1 MDVKTYRRPNGISV
15 NTIAVPNL
23 PAPSLDADQLAR
35 LSRELQSLTAAQLY
49 WIAAWSA
56 AQAEQVQRGG
66 ATPAPAGQPAGRLTI
81 VYGSQTGNAKRIA
94 EQLASRGEAAGLPLR
109 LLRADAYPQRELAQE
124 RQLLLVISTQG
135 DGEPPDDARGLFEF
149 ISGKRAPKLPAL
161 RFAVL
166 GLGDSSYPQ
175 FCTIGRQLD
184 ARLAELG
191 ATRFSAFG
199 EADVEVEAVAA
210 PWTAQALEQVRE
222 LLKPAGAPARV
233 TALHAVPNRSVH
245 SRERPF
251 AATVLA
257 NQRIVARDSTRDVR
271 HVELSLEGSGLHYQP
286 GDALGVW
293 PRNPPALV
301 AQWLQVLRLDGE
313 AEVDHQGRSLPL
325 RQWLERER
333 EITRL
338 HRGFISALAT
348 AGGHDDLA
356 ALLQPE
362 QSTQLVEVLAA
373 EQPIDLLRRY
383 PAAWQPEALLAA
395 LRPLAPRLYSIAS
408 SAKAVG
414 EEAHL
419 TVAVVDYQA
428 HGSAHWGAASS
439 LIAATGED
447 GTLPVFV
454 EPNER
459 FRLPADGSRDII
471 MIGPGT
477 GVAPFRAFVQE
488 RRESGA
494 RGRNWLFFGN
504 RHFASDF
511 LYQLEWQQALKDGA
525 LHRLDLAFSRDAF
538 SESPHKDMRR
548 VARGSHK
555 TYVQDRLR
563 ERGAELHAWLKNG
576 AHLYVCGDA
585 KHMAHDVHAALVD
598 VIATHG
604 KQSSD
609 EANAWLGELM
619 QQGRY
624 ARDVY

>member
-1 MDVKTYRRPNGISV
+1 M
-15 NTIAVPNL
+15 PNL
-23 PAPSLDADQLAR
+23 PAPSLDADKLAR
-35 LSRELQSLTAAQLY
+35 LTWELESLTAAQLY

-66 ATPAPAGQPAGRLTI
+66 VATPAPAGQPASRLTI

-94 EQLASRGEAAGLPLR
+94 EQLASRGEAAGLPVR

-124 RQLLLVISTQG
+124 RHLLLVISTQG

-161 RFAVL
+161 QFAVL

-191 ATRFSAFG
+191 GSRLASFG
-199 EADVEVEAVAA
+199 EADVEIEAVAA
-210 PWTAQALEQVRE
+210 PWVEQALEQARE
-222 LLKPAGAPARV
+222 RLRQAGAPARA
-233 TALHAVPNRSVH
+233 TPLHVVPSRSAW
-245 SRERPF
+245 SREQPF

-257 NQRIVARDSTRDVR
+257 NQRIVARDSARDVR

-293 PRNPPALV
+293 PHNPSALV
-301 AQWLQVLRLDGE
+301 EQWLEALQLDG
-313 AEVDHQGRSLPL
+313 AQPVTHQQRALPL
-325 RQWLERER
+325 RQWLGRER

-348 AGGHDDLA
+348 AGGHDELA
-356 ALLQPE
+356 RLLQPE
-362 QSTQLVEVLAA
+362 QSAQFAAVLAD

-383 PAAWQPEALLAA
+383 PATWQPETLLAT

-408 SAKAVG
+408 STKAVG
-414 EEAHL
+414 EEVHL

-428 HGSAHWGAASS
+428 HGSTHWGAASS
-439 LIAATGED
+439 LLAATDED
-447 GTLPVFV
+447 SKLPVFI
-454 EPNER
+454 ESNER

-477 GVAPFRAFVQE
+477 GVAPFRAFLQE

-494 RGRNWLFFGN
+494 TGRNWLFFGN

-511 LYQLEWQQALKDGA
+511 LYQVEWQQALQDGS
-525 LHRLDLAFSRDAF
+525 LHRLDLAFSRDA
-538 SESPHKDMRR
+538 E
-548 VARGSHK
+548 HK
-555 TYVQDRLR
+555 TYVQDRLH
-563 ERGAELHAWLKNG
+563 EHGAELHAWLKNG

-585 KHMAHDVHAALVD
+585 KHMARDVHAALVD
-598 VIATHG
+598 VIVAHG
-604 KQSSD
+604 NQSPD
-609 EANAWLGELM
+609 EANAWLGELL

>member
-1 MDVKTYRRPNGISV
+1 M
-15 NTIAVPNL
+15 NTVAVPNL
-23 PAPSLDADQLAR
+23 PAPSLDADKLAR
-35 LSRELQSLTAAQLY
+35 LTRELESLTAAQLY

-66 ATPAPAGQPAGRLTI
+66 GVTPAPAGQPASRLTI

-94 EQLASRGEAAGLPLR
+94 EQLASRGEAAGLPVR

-124 RQLLLVISTQG
+124 RHLLLVISTQG

-161 RFAVL
+161 QFAVL

-191 ATRFSAFG
+191 GSRLASFG
-199 EADVEVEAVAA
+199 EADVEIEAVAA
-210 PWTAQALEQVRE
+210 PWVEQALEQARE
-222 LLKPAGAPARV
+222 QLRQAGAPARA
-233 TALHAVPNRSVH
+233 TPLHVVPSRSTW
-245 SRERPF
+245 SREQPF

-257 NQRIVARDSTRDVR
+257 NQRIVARDSARDVR

-293 PRNPPALV
+293 PHNPPALV
-301 AQWLQVLRLDGE
+301 EQWLEVLQLDG
-313 AEVDHQGRSLPL
+313 AQPVTHQQRTLPL
-325 RQWLERER
+325 RQWLGRER

-348 AGGHDDLA
+348 AGGHDELA
-356 ALLQPE
+356 RLLQPE
-362 QSTQLVEVLAA
+362 QSAQFAAVLAD

-383 PAAWQPEALLAA
+383 PAPWQAEALLAT

-408 SAKAVG
+408 STKAVG
-414 EEAHL
+414 EEVHL
-419 TVAVVDYQA
+419 TVAVVDYEA
-428 HGSAHWGAASS
+428 HGSTHWGAASS
-439 LIAATGED
+439 LLAATGED
-447 GTLPVFV
+447 GTLPVFI
-454 EPNER
+454 ESNER
-459 FRLPADGSRDII
+459 FRLPTDGSRDII

-494 RGRNWLFFGN
+494 TGRNWLFFGN

-511 LYQLEWQQALKDGA
+511 LYQLEWQQALKDGS
-525 LHRLDLAFSRDAF
+525 LHRLDLAFSRDPAF
-538 SESPHKDMRR
+538 SESPHKEVRG
-548 VARGSHK
+548 VAVESHK

-563 ERGAELHAWLKNG
+563 EHGAELHAWLKNG

-585 KHMAHDVHAALVD
+585 KHMARDVHAALVD
-598 VIATHG
+598 VIVAHG
-604 KQSSD
+604 NQSPE
-609 EANAWLGELM
+609 EANAWLGELL